1 MKKPVERINSAASID
16 KVINTTKRILNN
28 GIAVNSC
35 HISAGNIKLDGIKNV
50 SLPPVVACGINCKEC
65 KKYCYAVKCFNRLDV
80 VSNAWTENY
89 KLFLTDPDKY
99 FNDIKR
105 ATVLER
111 VFRWHVSGD
120 IINAEYFRGMVKVAQ
135 QNNKCEYLVFTKQ
148 YQIINKAI
156 EDGVIIPENLHII
169 YSASPLVIMDNPHG
183 LPECHINF
191 ADHKKNTYK
200 ADQFNYTYNCTGN
213 CKECVINGCGCFFLK
228 HGDAVVI
235 NQH

>member
-1 MKKPVERINSAASID
+1 MNKPKERINSAASID
-16 KVINTTKRILNN
+16 KVINTTKKILNE
-28 GIAVNSC
+28 GIAVKSC
-35 HISAGNIKLDGIKNV
+35 HISAGNVKLDGIKNV
-50 SLPPVVACGINCKEC
+50 SLPPVVACGANCKEC

-99 FNDIKR
+99 FKDIEK

-120 IINAEYFRGMVKVAQ
+120 IVNYNYFSGMVDVAQ
-135 QNNKCEYLVFTKQ
+135 KNNNCEYLAFTKN
-148 YQIINKAI
+148 YNVVNKAI
-156 EDGVIIPENLHII
+156 LEGVIIPDNLHII
-169 YSASPLVIMDNPHG
+169 FSASPGVNMDNPHG

-191 ADHKKNTYK
+191 ENSAKNTYTNK
-200 ADQFNYTYNCTGN
+200 FNYTYNCSGN

-228 HGDAVVI
+228 RGDAVVI